1 MYTIMST
8 ILPQEVNYSLMGAV
22 PNGTSSMDV
31 NVAPSNGA
39 SFALSSGSIITF
51 DLPSIEGFMVPDS
64 LCLRYKY
71 TLSGASE
78 SKIRAT
84 PGYAPFA
91 RLETVIGGQVAETI
105 PDYNKIMDMYTNCT
119 MNVAQK
125 YSNIGYGWRIDND
138 SASLNLEALDGHH
151 AELNESG
158 SFSVPLVSLLSSCEK
173 YVPLGAMGFGSRI
186 NLTLDSLSN
195 VFCPAAGVVVADPI
209 NGILASAAIAVP
221 TDMVLSD
228 LILSFNVVKFAAD
241 ATNQILGSGPIIIKS
256 QTFNA
261 TSQAIPIGTSGVQEL
276 VYGQKMASMKS
287 AFMHFSS
294 NSINGKFDSFDILGT
309 NNGDVQFSI
318 GSRMYPARPL
328 SNSIGNRAM
337 IFTSLKSAMGS
348 IYDKN
353 NSLSINNT
361 EFYKSLGTASTCY
374 SPAKFYVGIN
384 TQVVPSNTVLLS
396 GLNTEST
403 TVNVRMNIS
412 SATVAAVNATLITA
426 CDVLLEI
433 DPETRSVVVRK

>member
-1 MYTIMST
+1 MST
-8 ILPQEVNYSLMGAV
+8 ILPNEVNYSVMGAV
-22 PNGTSSMDV
+22 PNGTSSLQV
-31 NVAPSNGA
+31 NIAPSNGA
-39 SFALSSGSIITF
+39 SFGLSAGSIITF
-51 DLPSIEGFMVPDS
+51 DLPSIDGFLVPDS
-64 LCLRYKY
+64 LSLRYKY
-71 TLSGASE
+71 TLTGAAE
-78 SKIRAT
+78 SKIRGT
-84 PGYAPFA
+84 PAYAPFS
-91 RLETVIGGQVAETI
+91 RLETIIGNQVAEII
-105 PDYNKIMDMYTNCT
+105 PDYNKILDMHTNT
-119 MNVAQK
+119 TQNVSQK
-125 YSNIGYGWRIDND
+125 YGNIGYGWRIDND
-138 SASLNLEALDGHH
+138 SASLNLEGLDSRHCEIG
-151 AELNESG
+151 EVG

-173 YVPLGAMGFGSRI
+173 YVPLGAIGFGTRI
-186 NLTLDSLSN
+186 NLTLESLSN
-195 VFCPAAGVVVADPI
+195 VFCPAAGVIAADAA
-209 NGILASAAIAVP
+209 NGVIASAAIAVP

-228 LILSFNVVKFAAD
+228 MILSFDVVKFSAE

-256 QTFNA
+256 NTYNA
-261 TSQAIPIGTSGVQEL
+261 TSQAIPLGTQGVVEL

-294 NSINGKFDSFDILGT
+294 NSTNGKFDSYDVLGT
-309 NNGDVQFSI
+309 NNGDIQFSI

-348 IYDKN
+348 IYSKN

-361 EFYKSLGTASTCY
+361 EFYKPLGTASSCY
-374 SPAKFYVGIN
+374 SPAKHYVAIN
-384 TQVVPSNTVLLS
+384 CQTIASNNVLLS

-412 SATVAAVNATLITA
+412 SATLAVCNATLITA